1 MRNLDSKDCS
11 FTISNFVSRYQNRED
26 SVLIFSFI
34 EIVYCTIYSTIRIIF
49 YTLHALEA

>member
-1 MRNLDSKDCS
+1 MLNSDSKDCS

-34 EIVYCTIYSTIRIIF
+34 GIVYCTIYSAIRIIF